1 LARAADPGPPVP
13 GAPTPA
19 PAEKR
24 GQDVFDLQLLSLLRE
39 DARRPVSD
47 LATALGVSRAGVYA
61 GIDRLEREGTIAGYT
76 VRLGAD
82 YDRRMIRAHV
92 MIKVLPKVTART
104 QEELAAMPEVTGLYA
119 ISGQHDFI
127 ALVEAPH
134 VNRLNDLIDAIGM
147 LEGVEKTTSS
157 IILAT
162 KLQR

>member
-1 LARAADPGPPVP
+1 VTDARRNGEDIDAHLLA
-13 GAPTPA
+13 
-19 PAEKR
+19 
-24 GQDVFDLQLLSLLRE
+24 LLRE
-39 DARRPVSD
+39 DARRNVSD
-47 LATALGVSRAGVYA
+47 LATTLGVSRATIYNRIA
-61 GIDRLEREGTIAGYT
+61 KLEEDGTIAGYT

-92 MIKVLPKVTART
+92 MIKVFPKVTFQT
-104 QEELAAMPEVTGLYA
+104 QEQLAAMPEVTVLHA
-119 ISGQHDFI
+119 ISGEHDFI

>member
-1 LARAADPGPPVP
+1 MNDRSGSDSI
-13 GAPTPA
+13 
-19 PAEKR
+19 
-24 GQDVFDLQLLSLLRE
+24 DLQLLALLR
-39 DARRPVSD
+39 DDSRRAVSD
-47 LATALGVSRAGVYA
+47 LATALGVSRGSIYA
-61 GIDRLEREGTIAGYT
+61 AIERLERAGTITGYT

-82 YDRRMIRAHV
+82 YDLRMIRAHV
-92 MIKVLPKVTART
+92 MIKVFPKVTHQT
-104 QEELAAMPEVTGLYA
+104 QEELAAMPEVTSLFA

-127 ALVEAPH
+127 AIVGAPH

>member
-1 LARAADPGPPVP
+1 MNDRSGP
-13 GAPTPA
+13 
-19 PAEKR
+19 
-24 GQDVFDLQLLSLLRE
+24 DSIDLQLLALLR
-39 DARRPVSD
+39 DDSRRAVSD
-47 LATALGVSRAGVYA
+47 LATALGVSRGSIYA
-61 GIDRLEREGTIAGYT
+61 AIERLERAGTITGYT

-82 YDRRMIRAHV
+82 YDMRMIRAHV
-92 MIKVLPKVTART
+92 MIKVFPKVTHQT
-104 QEELAAMPEVTGLYA
+104 QEELAAMPEVTSLFA

-127 ALVEAPH
+127 AIVEAPN

>member
-1 LARAADPGPPVP
+1 MNDRSGP
-13 GAPTPA
+13 
-19 PAEKR
+19 
-24 GQDVFDLQLLSLLRE
+24 DSIDLQLLALLR
-39 DARRPVSD
+39 DDSRRAVSD
-47 LATALGVSRAGVYA
+47 LATALGVSRGSIYA
-61 GIDRLEREGTIAGYT
+61 AIERLERAGTITGYT

-82 YDRRMIRAHV
+82 YDMRMIRAHV
-92 MIKVLPKVTART
+92 MIKVFPKVTQQT
-104 QEELAAMPEVTGLYA
+104 QEELAAMPEVTSLFA

-127 ALVEAPH
+127 AIVEAPH

>member
-1 LARAADPGPPVP
+1 MTDRQGP
-13 GAPTPA
+13 
-19 PAEKR
+19 
-24 GQDVFDLQLLSLLRE
+24 DSIDLQLLALLR
-39 DARRPVSD
+39 DDSRRAVSD
-47 LATALGVSRAGVYA
+47 LATALGVSRGSIYA
-61 GIDRLEREGTIAGYT
+61 AIERLERAGTIAGYT

-82 YDRRMIRAHV
+82 YDLRMIRAHV
-92 MIKVLPKVTART
+92 MIKVFPKVTHQT
-104 QEELAAMPEVTGLYA
+104 QEELAAMPEVTSLFA

-127 ALVEAPH
+127 AIVEAPH

>member
-1 LARAADPGPPVP
+1 MSELAG
-13 GAPTPA
+13 
-19 PAEKR
+19 
-24 GQDVFDLQLLSLLRE
+24 
-39 DARRPVSD
+39 
-47 LATALGVSRAGVYA
+47 ALGVSRASVYA
-61 GIDRLEREGTIAGYT
+61 GIERLERDGTIAGYT

-92 MIKVLPKVTART
+92 MIKVYPKVTHQT
-104 QEELAAMPEVTGLYA
+104 QAELAAMPELAGLYA
-119 ISGQHDFI
+119 VSGEHDFI
-127 ALVEAPH
+127 AMVEAPH

>member
-1 LARAADPGPPVP
+1 MNDRSGP
-13 GAPTPA
+13 
-19 PAEKR
+19 
-24 GQDVFDLQLLSLLRE
+24 DSIDLQLLALLR
-39 DARRPVSD
+39 DDSRRAVSD
-47 LATALGVSRAGVYA
+47 LATALGVSRGSIYA
-61 GIDRLEREGTIAGYT
+61 AIERLERAGTITGYT

-82 YDRRMIRAHV
+82 YDLRMIRAHV
-92 MIKVLPKVTART
+92 MIKVFPKVTHQT
-104 QEELAAMPEVTGLYA
+104 QEELAAMPEVTSLFA

-127 ALVEAPH
+127 AIVEAPN

>member
-1 LARAADPGPPVP
+1 MNDRSGP
-13 GAPTPA
+13 
-19 PAEKR
+19 
-24 GQDVFDLQLLSLLRE
+24 DSIDLQLLALLR
-39 DARRPVSD
+39 DDSRRAVSD
-47 LATALGVSRAGVYA
+47 LATALGVSRGSIYA
-61 GIDRLEREGTIAGYT
+61 AIERLERAGTIAGYT

-82 YDRRMIRAHV
+82 YDLRMIRAHV
-92 MIKVLPKVTART
+92 MIKVFPKVTQQT
-104 QEELAAMPEVTGLYA
+104 QEELAAMPEVTSLFA

-127 ALVEAPH
+127 AIVEAPH

>member
-1 LARAADPGPPVP
+1 VNDRSGP
-13 GAPTPA
+13 
-19 PAEKR
+19 
-24 GQDVFDLQLLSLLRE
+24 DSIDLQLLALLR
-39 DARRPVSD
+39 DDSRRAVSD
-47 LATALGVSRAGVYA
+47 LATALGVSRGSIYA
-61 GIDRLEREGTIAGYT
+61 AIERLERAGTITGYT

-82 YDRRMIRAHV
+82 YDMRMIRAHV
-92 MIKVLPKVTART
+92 MIKVFPKVTHQT
-104 QEELAAMPEVTGLYA
+104 QEELAAMPEVTSLFA

-127 ALVEAPH
+127 AIVEAPH

>member
-1 LARAADPGPPVP
+1 MNDRSGP
-13 GAPTPA
+13 
-19 PAEKR
+19 
-24 GQDVFDLQLLSLLRE
+24 DSIDLQLLALLR
-39 DARRPVSD
+39 DDSRRAVSD
-47 LATALGVSRAGVYA
+47 LATALGVSRGSIYA
-61 GIDRLEREGTIAGYT
+61 AIERLERAGTITGYT

-82 YDRRMIRAHV
+82 YDMRMIRAHV
-92 MIKVLPKVTART
+92 MIKVFPKVTHQT
-104 QEELAAMPEVTGLYA
+104 QEELAAMPEVTSLFA

-127 ALVEAPH
+127 AIVEAPH

>member
-1 LARAADPGPPVP
+1 MNDRSGSDSI
-13 GAPTPA
+13 
-19 PAEKR
+19 
-24 GQDVFDLQLLSLLRE
+24 DLQLLALLR
-39 DARRPVSD
+39 DDSRRAVSD
-47 LATALGVSRAGVYA
+47 LATALGVSRGSIYA
-61 GIDRLEREGTIAGYT
+61 AIERLERAGTITGYT

-82 YDRRMIRAHV
+82 YDMRMIRAHV
-92 MIKVLPKVTART
+92 MIKVFPKVTHQT
-104 QEELAAMPEVTGLYA
+104 QEELAAMPEVTSLFA

-127 ALVEAPH
+127 AIVEAPH